1 MGKYFCLIRIFSNL
15 LIILSG
21 IWLVCSFVP
30 AIIAGQLLVHCMYL
44 LPSAQQE
51 EVYSLFP
58 FCATP
63 WQQQKKN
70 TAGIN
75 ISALAVNQG

>member
-1 MGKYFCLIRIFSNL
+1 MGKYFCLIRIFSYL
-15 LIILSG
+15 LITMSG
-21 IWLVCSFVP
+21 ICLALSFVP
-30 AIIAGQLLVHCMYL
+30 AIIAGQLLVYCMYL

-63 WQQQKKN
+63 WNSKREILLVLIYQP
-70 TAGIN
+70 
-75 ISALAVNQG
+75 